1 MGIRSR
7 VVRSTLYRCDTGL
20 SENHAQACR
29 ISDTP
34 QILMHVMV
42 FECAMIAANN
52 NLTKPFSY
60 YFFEISQCS
69 SVSGY
74 NDSQTDNKLFLG
86 KTGG

>member
-60 YFFEISQCS
+60 YFLKLA
-69 SVSGY
+69 SVH
-74 NDSQTDNKLFLG
+74 L
-86 KTGG
+86 